1 MTAEDL
7 ICPIRK
13 DNQLL
18 SGIQFSPHG
27 IIVDRLEAMT
37 ILLRVV
43 DRGSFSAASRD
54 LGVPLA
60 TVSRKVNELETHVR
74 TKLLVRT
81 TRKVALT
88 DAGATYVASA
98 RRILDEIDQ
107 TERIAAGEFHVPR
120 GELILTAPIFF
131 GRLHILPTVTEFLAA
146 YPEINVR
153 LLLSDRNLHLI
164 EDHVDMAVRI
174 GPLPDSTMIATRV
187 GLMRTV
193 VCASPKLLAGQG
205 VPKSPEDLASLPCV
219 NFELLSPASAWPFR
233 LKSTEGTTDMPIRPR
248 LSVTTAE
255 AAVWAAAKGLGVT
268 RVLHY
273 QCADAIKDGSLRIIL
288 ANFEVEPLPVH
299 LLHAGRGA
307 LPSKMRVFLDFAAGR
322 LRESLSSL

>member
-1 MTAEDL
+1 
-7 ICPIRK
+7 
-13 DNQLL
+13 
-18 SGIQFSPHG
+18 
-27 IIVDRLEAMT
+27 VDRLEAMT

-98 RRILDEIDQ
+98 RRILDEIDE

-131 GRLHILPTVTEFLAA
+131 GRLHILPTVAEFLAA

-205 VPKSPEDLASLPCV
+205 VPKSPEDLAALPCV
-219 NFELLSPASAWPFR
+219 NFEFLSPPSAWPFR
-233 LKSTEGTTDMPIRPR
+233 LKGAKGASDVPIRPR

-255 AAVWAAAKGLGVT
+255 AAVWAASEGVGAT

-273 QCADAIKDGSLRIIL
+273 QCADAVRDGSLRIIL
-288 ANFEVEPLPVH
+288 ADFEVEPLPVH
-299 LLHAGRGA
+299 LLHARRGA
-307 LPSKMRVFLDFAAGR
+307 LPTKTRFFLDFAAHRIRGR
-322 LRESLSSL
+322 LSSL

>member
-1 MTAEDL
+1 M
-7 ICPIRK
+7 
-13 DNQLL
+13 
-18 SGIQFSPHG
+18 
-27 IIVDRLEAMT
+27 DRLETMT

-60 TVSRKVNELETHVR
+60 TVSRKVNELEAHLG

-88 DAGATYVASA
+88 DAGSAYVAST
-98 RRILDEIDQ
+98 RRILDEIDE

-120 GELILTAPIFF
+120 GELILTAPILF
-131 GRLHILPTVTEFLAA
+131 GRLHILPIVTEFLAA
-146 YPEINVR
+146 YPQINVR
-153 LLLSDRNLHLI
+153 MLLTDRNLHLI

-174 GPLPDSTMIATRV
+174 GPLPDSTMIGTRV
-187 GLMRTV
+187 GSMRTV
-193 VCASPKLLAGQG
+193 VCASPKVLAEQG
-205 VPKSPEDLASLPCV
+205 VPKSPEDLAGLPCV
-219 NFELLSPASAWPFR
+219 NFELLSPASAWPY
-233 LKSTEGTTDMPIRPR
+233 MPIRPR

-255 AAVWAAAKGLGVT
+255 AAVWAAAQGLGVT

-273 QCADAIKDGSLRIIL
+273 QCADAINDGSLRIIL

-299 LLHAGRGA
+299 LLHAARGA
-307 LPSKMRVFLDFAAGR
+307 LPAKLRVFLDFAAGR
-322 LRESLSSL
+322 LREGLSSL

>member
-1 MTAEDL
+1 M
-7 ICPIRK
+7 
-13 DNQLL
+13 
-18 SGIQFSPHG
+18 
-27 IIVDRLEAMT
+27 DRLETMT

-60 TVSRKVNELETHVR
+60 TVSRKVNELEAHLG

-88 DAGATYVASA
+88 DVGSAYVAST
-98 RRILDEIDQ
+98 RRILDEIDE

-120 GELILTAPIFF
+120 GELILTAPILF
-131 GRLHILPTVTEFLAA
+131 GRLHILPIVTEFLAA
-146 YPEINVR
+146 YPQINVR
-153 LLLSDRNLHLI
+153 LLLTDRNLHLI
-164 EDHVDMAVRI
+164 EDHVDVAVRI

-205 VPKSPEDLASLPCV
+205 VPQSPEDLAGLPCV

-233 LKSTEGTTDMPIRPR
+233 PIRPR

-255 AAVWAAAKGLGVT
+255 AAVWAAAQGLGVT

-273 QCADAIKDGSLRIIL
+273 QCADAINDGSLRIIL

-299 LLHAGRGA
+299 LLHAARGA
-307 LPSKMRVFLDFAAGR
+307 LPAKLRVFLDFAAGR
-322 LRESLSSL
+322 LRKGLSFL